1 MKKVAVLAANGKS
14 GSLITKEALK
24 QGYDVT
30 AFVRKGVNADAKTI
44 IKDIFELESADLYGF
59 DYIIDAFAQW
69 QDLDLHL
76 KHIQHLAKILKD
88 SKAKL
93 IVVGGTGSLYMDKE
107 HKIKLMDTA
116 DFPKEYLGVAR
127 ATAEVLDFLRE
138 QKDFKWLYISP
149 AAMFDYEGE
158 LKEYEMIGEEF
169 KVNSKGESKIS
180 YKTYA
185 KALIDN
191 AFKDELA
198 FKRISFIEK

>member
-1 MKKVAVLAANGKS
+1 M
-14 GSLITKEALK
+14 
-24 QGYDVT
+24 
-30 AFVRKGVNADAKTI
+30 
-44 IKDIFELESADLYGF
+44 
-59 DYIIDAFAQW
+59 
-69 QDLDLHL
+69 HL

-93 IVVGGTGSLYMDKE
+93 IVVGGAGSLYMDKE
-107 HKIKLMDTA
+107 HKIRLMDTA

-138 QKDFKWLYISP
+138 QRDFKWLYISP

-198 FKRISFIEK
+198 FTRISFIEK

>member
-69 QDLDLHL
+69 QDLELHL
-76 KHIQHLAKILKD
+76 KHIKHLAKILSN

-93 IVVGGTGSLYMDKE
+93 IVVGGAGSLYMDKE
-107 HKIKLMDTA
+107 HKVRLMDSA

-138 QKDFKWLYISP
+138 QRDFKWLYISP
-149 AAMFDYEGE
+149 AAVFNYEGE

-169 KVNSKGESKIS
+169 KANSKGESKIS

-191 AFKDELA
+191 AFKDELT